1 MRTTILILL
10 VLLGF
15 CGTPVQAGPL
25 LTYESTHAT
34 ARGVIE
40 TRFNGELVLIDAPA
54 DVGFEFTYD
63 ATIRGVTH
71 GGTTTFAV
79 PDLGIGVYVAAGNW
93 RASAQPG
100 TITWTGNT
108 ISFAASSGLPGQL
121 PSVLVGMSFT
131 GSGLTPGLLP
141 DSLAGLEGVVGN
153 FHADIYPS
161 VGGYRYGTGDV
172 TGSFVAMPEPSSMV
186 LMAIGVAGALFW
198 RHQAIIES
206 KHSRG
211 QDG

>member
-1 MRTTILILL
+1 MKPRFLTSLILM
-10 VLLGF
+10 VF
-15 CGTPVQAGPL
+15 WSPSVHAGPL
-25 LTYESTHAT
+25 LIYESTHAT

-40 TRFNGELVLIDAPA
+40 TRFNGELVLIDAPT
-54 DVGFEFTYD
+54 DVGFEYTYD
-63 ATIRGVTH
+63 ASIRGVTQ

-121 PSVLVGMSFT
+121 PSVLVGVTFS
-131 GSGLTPGLLP
+131 GSSLTPGLLP
-141 DSLAGLEGVVGN
+141 DSLSGLEGVVGN

-172 TGSFVAMPEPSSMV
+172 TGTCVAMPEPSSIVMLFSGTVGMMILIRRMV
-186 LMAIGVAGALFW
+186 
-198 RHQAIIES
+198 
-206 KHSRG
+206 
-211 QDG
+211 